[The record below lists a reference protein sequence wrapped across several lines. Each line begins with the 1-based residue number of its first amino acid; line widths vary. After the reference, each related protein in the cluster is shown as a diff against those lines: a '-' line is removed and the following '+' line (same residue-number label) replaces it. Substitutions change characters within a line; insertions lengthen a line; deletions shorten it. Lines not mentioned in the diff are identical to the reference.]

1 MEVDL
6 ILENDDEVIA
16 LPVVKTLVFLCGG
29 PKAKVFTTKLTAHLF
44 LYQW

>member
-29 PKAKVFTTKLTAHLF
+29 PKAKVFTTELTAYLF
-44 LYQW
+44 LHQR